1 MRPVFVLTVWCLDWR
16 RGGGLAVDGLLV
28 DRGLI
33 CGWDSGGSCG
43 RNEPAW

>member
-28 DRGLI
+28 DRGLRMWM
-33 CGWDSGGSCG
+33 GLRRELWA
-43 RNEPAW
+43 E